1 MKTNSLF
8 VFFLLISFFITGCS
22 PQKVTY
28 PDSLKQLHKNV
39 IAYFLDKP
47 AKEDVVDKLLVD
59 LNENG
64 SWPDID
70 YTSKERGAWQ
80 PRRHLTN
87 LMEIVK
93 AYQTRGTK
101 FYHKK
106 KVSKK
111 IRLALNYWREND
123 FQSPNWWFNDIG
135 VPEVLA
141 PVLILMEN
149 ELSPEQKEMGVK
161 ILDRSKIGKTGQN
174 KVWLSGNV
182 LLKSLLIRDVETIK
196 QAGDS
201 IKSELVVSL
210 HEGVQPDWSYHLH
223 GPQLQFG
230 SYGLSYAIDMIKYI
244 TVLQHTPF
252 EFDED
257 KVSIL
262 RNYLLLGLQWVT
274 WKGQMDISACG
285 RQLFIDSPAQKALAF
300 SSSIKKMEKLD
311 YKFAGDYKKA
321 NRYETLVGNKHFWRS
336 DFQVQRTPEY
346 YFSVKMCSERVIGAQ
361 SGNSENM
368 LGFYMGDGVTFLYQ
382 TGDEYKNIFPF
393 WDWKKIPGTT
403 TPQDNKPL
411 PVLGWYGYR
420 IESNFVGGVS
430 DGKTGIAAMDYKRN
444 GLKAKKSW
452 FMFNGKIVCLGAG
465 ISSSAGLPVTTSV
478 NQSYL
483 KGKPI
488 VKTSTGEIT
497 SEESGDIIN
506 PKWILH
512 DSIGY
517 FFPNGGSLKMEA
529 KEVEGSWSRVTSRYP
544 DKKIKAYI
552 FKLWLEHGVSPA
564 GKSYAY
570 ILVPNATKD
579 QLEDME
585 EENPFK
591 IVNKKNLQLVASPD
605 GLLAG
610 ITFFKPGKSDVFGGI
625 EVNRPCL
632 VMLKKENDGVEV
644 SIADPTQLLP
654 DIQLSIHGEFQYGNA
669 LVKNGETKITIALPQ
684 NGEAGKSVTVFLKSN
699 KKPLKTK
706 AVRTSGPEGKQM

>member
-1 MKTNSLF
+1 MKPYLLF
-8 VFFLLISFFITGCS
+8 VFFFLISFFIIGCS

-28 PDSLKQLHKNV
+28 PDNLKQLHKNV

-59 LNENG
+59 LNEDG

-70 YTSKERGAWQ
+70 YTSKDRGAWK

-87 LMEIVK
+87 LLEVVK

-106 KVSKK
+106 RVSKK
-111 IRLALNYWREND
+111 IHLALNYWLTND
-123 FQSPNWWFNDIG
+123 FQSPNWWFNEIG

-141 PVLILMEN
+141 SVLFLMED
-149 ELSPEQKEMGVK
+149 ELSPDQKELGVK
-161 ILDRSKIGKTGQN
+161 ILDRSKIGRASQN

-182 LLKSLLIRDVETIK
+182 LLKALLIRDEETIK
-196 QAGDS
+196 KASES
-201 IKSELVVSL
+201 IKEELAVGL
-210 HEGVQPDWSYHLH
+210 DEGIQPDWSFHQH

-230 SYGLSYAIDMIKYI
+230 TYGLSYVVDMIKYI
-244 TVLQHTPF
+244 TILQHTPF
-252 EFDED
+252 KFDED
-257 KVSIL
+257 KVSTL
-262 RNYLLLGLQWVT
+262 RNYLLQGLQWVT
-274 WKGQMDISACG
+274 WKNQMDISACG
-285 RQLFIDSPAQKALAF
+285 RQLFIDSPAQKATTF
-300 SSSIKKMEKLD
+300 SNSIKKMETLD
-311 YKFAGDYKKA
+311 RKFAGDYKKA
-321 NRYETLVGNKHFWRS
+321 GRYETLVGNKHFWRS

-361 SGNSENM
+361 SGNSENL

-393 WDWKKIPGTT
+393 WDWKKIPGAT

-430 DGKTGIAAMDYKRN
+430 DGKTGIAAMDYNRN

-452 FMFNGKIVCLGAG
+452 FIFDGKIVCLGAG

-483 KGKPI
+483 KGEPI
-488 VKTSTGEIT
+488 IKTAAGEIT
-497 SEESGDIIN
+497 SGGSGDLAST
-506 PKWILH
+506 KWILH
-512 DSIGY
+512 DNIGY
-517 FFPNGGSLKMEA
+517 FFPNGGNLKMET

-544 DKKIKAYI
+544 DKKINARI

-570 ILVPNATKD
+570 ILVPNATKN

-585 EENPFK
+585 ADNPFR
-591 IVNKKNLQLVASPD
+591 IVNKKNLQVVASSD

-632 VMLKKENDGVEV
+632 VMLKKGNDGVEV
-644 SIADPTQLLP
+644 SIADPTQLLT
-654 DIQLSIHGEFQYGNA
+654 DIQLSIHGEFQHGDA
-669 LVKNGETKITIALPQ
+669 LVKNGETKINIALPQ
-684 NGEAGKSVTVFLKSN
+684 NGEAGKSVTVFLK
-699 KKPLKTK
+699 KL
-706 AVRTSGPEGKQM
+706 